1 MPQNALFAAFY
12 TYCNFYTVNYQK
24 VRLYVYLLFRDMDI
38 SEHPVNI
45 AKRCPYIPATEA
57 TSPYMQKLDA
67 KSAHRLSSRLSVGV
81 L

>member
-1 MPQNALFAAFY
+1 M
-12 TYCNFYTVNYQK
+12 
-24 VRLYVYLLFRDMDI
+24 YLLFRDMDI